1 MTQKKKNEPVEVPE
15 KENQRKTENKPRVIE
30 HYTKVGISHLSYDH
44 AAQWRKENPVD
55 DMDIAGKTDDALKNE
70 ITRND
75 IRESRRRSNFARTFE
90 HLLESPEFSDLKTQL
105 EKCYASLPVDDR
117 NRKVREQIAETAQ
130 AKGIRINNSPVGPIK
145 KEDIGEYRKN
155 NPKHA
160 EWLEGLSRDQLESI
174 VALRRMKSSL
184 RLNSSMMKR
193 IALRIEAQYPEIMA
207 NIRERFSKITEPFRS
222 IQTNKVIH
230 ATGISL
236 GIKP

>member
-1 MTQKKKNEPVEVPE
+1 MSQKKKNESMELPE
-15 KENQRKTENKPRVIE
+15 KENQRKPVDKPRVIE
-30 HYTKVGISHLSYDH
+30 HYTKVGLSHLSYDH

-55 DMDIAGKTDDALKNE
+55 DMDISGKTDDALRNE

-75 IRESRRRSNFARTFE
+75 IRDSRRRSNFARTFE

-105 EKCYASLPVDDR
+105 EKCYASLPVDDM

-130 AKGIRINNSPVGPIK
+130 AKGIRINNSPVGAIK
-145 KEDIGEYRKN
+145 KEDIAEYRKN
-155 NPKHA
+155 NPKHD
-160 EWLEGLSRDQLESI
+160 EWVGGLSRDQLESI

-193 IALRIEAQYPEIMA
+193 IALKIEAQYPEIMA
-207 NIRERFSKITEPFRS
+207 KIRERFSKITEPFRS

-236 GIKP
+236 GIRP